1 MNEQQRKLLYEAL
14 GIGMQG
20 ASRLL
25 NKAAGHGVEADD
37 PVLASNFISAVE
49 KLNKNL
55 EKLNKILINL
65 NDSVIENTQ
74 MMDDLGGFIADIT
87 EEE

>member
-1 MNEQQRKLLYEAL
+1 MNEHQRKLLFEAL

-25 NKAAGHGVEADD
+25 NRAAGHGVEVDD
-37 PVLASNFISAVE
+37 PVLASNFISEIE

-55 EKLNKILINL
+55 EKMNKIILNL
-65 NDSVIENTQ
+65 NDSITENTQ
-74 MMDDLGGFIADIT
+74 MIDDLGGFISEMT